1 MAEEKDVN
9 EQEQPKKKSKFK
21 LILFSLIVV
30 FLVVAGFLA
39 YLFLFSNNAAIQ
51 TETALPADATDV
63 RTTPA
68 AKGSGIGPLYSF
80 DTFIVNL
87 ADPGGIRYLKVSM
100 QAEVDSNKVI
110 EEIDKRNPQVRDLI
124 LTVLSSKTYAEV
136 STPQGKIALKQE
148 IIRRLNLILTTG
160 TVRNIYFTEFVSQ

>member
-9 EQEQPKKKSKFK
+9 EREQPTKKSKFK
-21 LILFSLIVV
+21 LILFGIII
-30 FLVVAGFLA
+30 LVLVIAGFLA
-39 YLFLFSNNAAIQ
+39 YLFFFSNKSATQ
-51 TETALPADATDV
+51 TGNVMSPEV
-63 RTTPA
+63 QTTPSS
-68 AKGSGIGPLYSF
+68 KDPSNIGPLYSF

-87 ADPGGIRYLKVSM
+87 ADPGGTRYLKVSM

-110 EEIDKRNPQVRDLI
+110 EEIEKRKPQVRDLV

>member
-68 AKGSGIGPLYSF
+68 AKGSSIGPLYSF

-160 TVRNIYFTEFVSQ
+160 TVRNIFFTEFVSQ

>member
-1 MAEEKDVN
+1 MAEEKDIN

-21 LILFSLIVV
+21 LILISLIVV

-51 TETALPADATDV
+51 TETALPTDAQTA
-63 RTTPA
+63 PA
-68 AKGSGIGPLYSF
+68 AKGSSIGPLYSF

-110 EEIDKRNPQVRDLI
+110 EEIEKRNPQVRDLI

-160 TVRNIYFTEFVSQ
+160 TVRNIFFTEFVSQ

>member
-1 MAEEKDVN
+1 MADEKDVN

-30 FLVVAGFLA
+30 FLVVVGFLA
-39 YLFLFSNNAAIQ
+39 YLFLFSNKAAVQ
-51 TETALPADATDV
+51 TETALPADAQTI
-63 RTTPA
+63 PA
-68 AKGSGIGPLYSF
+68 VNKGSGIGPLYSF

-160 TVRNIYFTEFVSQ
+160 TVRNVFFTEFISQ

>member
-1 MAEEKDVN
+1 MAEEKDIN

-21 LILFSLIVV
+21 LILISLIVV

-51 TETALPADATDV
+51 TETALPTDAQTA
-63 RTTPA
+63 PA
-68 AKGSGIGPLYSF
+68 AKGSSIGPLYSF

-110 EEIDKRNPQVRDLI
+110 DEIEKRNPQVRDLI

>member
-1 MAEEKDVN
+1 MASEKEIN

-30 FLVVAGFLA
+30 FLIVAGFLF
-39 YLFLFSNNAAIQ
+39 YLFLFSNKAAIQ
-51 TETALPADATDV
+51 TGSVLPTDAQTTD
-63 RTTPA
+63 A
-68 AKGSGIGPLYSF
+68 ANKGTGIGPLYSF

-110 EEIDKRNPQVRDLI
+110 EEMEKRNPQVRDLI

>member
-1 MAEEKDVN
+1 MAEEKDIN

-21 LILFSLIVV
+21 LILISLIVV

-51 TETALPADATDV
+51 TETALPTDAQTA
-63 RTTPA
+63 PA
-68 AKGSGIGPLYSF
+68 AKGSSIGPLYSF

-110 EEIDKRNPQVRDLI
+110 DEIEKRNPQVRDLI

-160 TVRNIYFTEFVSQ
+160 TVRNVFFTEFISQ